1 MGQVIGRNGRRLKGL
16 RHGPRATLPAMS
28 GSRETVLARIGP
40 VGPSDLQL
48 VGRIAAMALAAIHRE
63 YPSHVSHLLRSDAD
77 ARPPRELTPTFYGCF
92 DWHSA
97 VHGHWCLARLARLHP
112 EEAFA
117 GRALEALAEGLTRD
131 RIAREVESVSAPGR
145 EGFER
150 PYGLAWLLQLAAEL
164 REWSADSAPRIGGA
178 ARVTDFHAALA
189 PLESLAAERI
199 VVLVRRLPWPVRAGV
214 HSQTA
219 FALGLAFDWTR
230 AASDRGLEALIA
242 ERARA
247 WFGADVGAPV
257 AYEPSGHDFLSP
269 ILGEADLMRRVLPR
283 DEFGVWLARFL
294 PDLESAEARRW
305 LTPVKSPDP
314 ADGHLAH
321 LDGLN
326 LSRAWM
332 LEGIASALA
341 ADDPRAAPLRA
352 CAARHAADGLA
363 ALRGEHYAG
372 THWLGSFAAYL
383 LTGRGLSK

>member
-1 MGQVIGRNGRRLKGL
+1 M
-16 RHGPRATLPAMS
+16 P
-28 GSRETVLARIGP
+28 GSRETAMAGNAP
-40 VGPSDLQL
+40 AGPSDLAL

-63 YPSHVSHLLRSDAD
+63 YPSHVSHLLRGDDD
-77 ARPPRELTPTFYGCF
+77 ARPPRDLTPAFYGSF

-112 EEAFA
+112 AEAFA
-117 GRALEALAEGLTRD
+117 APALAALGEGLTQE
-131 RIAREVESVSAPGR
+131 RIAREVEYVSAPGR

-164 REWSADSAPRIGGA
+164 REWGA
-178 ARVTDFHAALA
+178 AAARGAGDRAARAAEFHAALA
-189 PLESLAAERI
+189 PLESLAAGRLGI
-199 VVLVRRLPWPVRAGV
+199 LARRLPWPVRSGV

-219 FALGLAFDWTR
+219 FAFGLALDWAR
-230 AASDRGLEALIA
+230 VAGDRELETLIGA
-242 ERARA
+242 RARA
-247 WFGADVGAPV
+247 WFGADLGAPI

-269 ILGEADLMRRVLPR
+269 VLGEADLMRRVLPR
-283 DEFGVWLARFL
+283 DEFAAWLTRFL
-294 PDLESAEARRW
+294 PDPESAGTRRW
-305 LTPVKSPDP
+305 LTPVTSPDP

-332 LEGIASALA
+332 LEGIASALGTG
-341 ADDPRAAPLRA
+341 DPRAPALRA
-352 CAARHAADGLA
+352 AAARHTADGLA
-363 ALRGEHYAG
+363 SLRGEHYAG